1 MNNYNEKHYITI
13 YIDELFEKELYLNT
27 NILTIIEDDF
37 QKFIKQFDLTHA
49 FLGLTRKHP
58 DELDKVDEQLRQE
71 YLKNKEWGKID

>member
-49 FLGLTRKHP
+49 FLGLTKDKSP
-58 DELDKVDEQLRQE
+58 DELEK
-71 YLKNKEWGKID
+71 